1 MNIEKFLEEAV
12 KEDYVPQT
20 HKEKVLKKYLDG
32 CFIEHNCKPA
42 ANFLALGELEEF
54 VEYVKDIDCINLRE
68 DLSAHD
74 FYRMCYVIKDV
85 EKKI

>member
-1 MNIEKFLEEAV
+1 MNIENFLEEAV
-12 KEDYVPQT
+12 KEDYVPKT
-20 HKEKVLKKYLDG
+20 HVEKVLKKYLDG
-32 CFIEHNCKPA
+32 CFIEHDCKPA
-42 ANFLALGELEEF
+42 VNFLALGELEEF
-54 VEYVKDIDCINLRE
+54 LEYVDDIGCIDLHE

>member
-1 MNIEKFLEEAV
+1 MDIEIFLEKAV
-12 KEDYVPQT
+12 KEDYVPKT
-20 HKEKVLKKYLDG
+20 HTEKVLKKYLDG
-32 CFIEHNCKPA
+32 CFIEHNCEPA

-54 VEYVKDIDCINLRE
+54 VEYVKDIDCIDLRE